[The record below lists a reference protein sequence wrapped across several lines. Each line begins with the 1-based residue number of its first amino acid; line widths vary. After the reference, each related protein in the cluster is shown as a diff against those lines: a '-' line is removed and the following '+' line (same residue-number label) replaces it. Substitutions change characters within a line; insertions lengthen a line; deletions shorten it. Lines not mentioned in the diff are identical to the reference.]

1 MPAGSNANAT
11 CCRWNAAANAQRCT
25 LPAAHRLACYL
36 GVVPGVP
43 GMAELV
49 SAGEEPEAPGL
60 VIPPADDGLA
70 LLSVDPAALPLL
82 EAPELPLLDAPE
94 LPLP

>member
-1 MPAGSNANAT
+1 
-11 CCRWNAAANAQRCT
+11 
-25 LPAAHRLACYL
+25 
-36 GVVPGVP
+36 
-43 GMAELV
+43 MAELV